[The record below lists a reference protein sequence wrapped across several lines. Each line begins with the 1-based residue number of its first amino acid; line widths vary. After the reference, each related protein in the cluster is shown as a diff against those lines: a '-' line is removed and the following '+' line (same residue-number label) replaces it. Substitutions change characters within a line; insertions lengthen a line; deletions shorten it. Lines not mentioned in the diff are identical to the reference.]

1 MHTDPELLA
10 LIALGEVVGDDHHH
24 VATCVAC
31 AGDLARLRHVVELVR
46 GAEIPTLTE
55 PGPQVWAGV
64 REGLEALR
72 NQERPRPRTDATAHG
87 RLASVAGPW
96 AGASG
101 EAELSTDPEGRR
113 LLQVTL
119 RADLPSTG
127 VRQAWLVHR
136 DDPEQRQTL
145 GVLDGHHGLWTVEH
159 AIDLEQYAILEIS
172 QERIGSS
179 GHSGQTIVRGELQ
192 LVA

>member
-10 LIALGEVVGDDHHH
+10 LIALGEVVGDDDHRH

-31 AGDLARLRHVVELVR
+31 AGDLARLHHVVGLAR
-46 GAEIPTLTE
+46 GAETLTE
-55 PGPQVWAGV
+55 PGPRVWAGV
-64 REGLEALR
+64 REGLDVLHEHER
-72 NQERPRPRTDATAHG
+72 SRPRPDASAHA
-87 RLASVAGPW
+87 RLAPVAGPW

-119 RADLPSTG
+119 RADLPTTG

-172 QERIGSS
+172 QEKIGSS
-179 GHSGQTIVRGELQ
+179 RHSGHTIVRGELQ